1 MHERTRGGS
10 RGEGERVADLA
21 GKDLLVA
28 GESRKE
34 GKAGRGGTGPAI
46 GAGCAGAQIESPARP
61 AGVPRAG
68 PEPMRIVGFVEE
80 ARAGI
85 DHHRVPVAR
94 RVPATLNRHV

>member
-10 RGEGERVADLA
+10 RGEGERVADLP

-46 GAGCAGAQIESPARP
+46 GAGWAVARIEDCARP
-61 AGVPRAG
+61 AAVPGAG
-68 PEPMRIVGFVEE
+68 PAPMRIVGFVEE

-85 DHHRVPVAR
+85 DHHRVPVAG
-94 RVPATLNRHV
+94 RVPAAL

>member
-1 MHERTRGGS
+1 MHERTRGRS

-34 GKAGRGGTGPAI
+34 GKARRGGTGPAI
-46 GAGCAGAQIESPARP
+46 GAGCAGAQIEDCARP
-61 AGVPRAG
+61 GAVSKAP
-68 PEPMRIVGFVEE
+68 PEPMRIVGFIEE

-85 DHHRVPVAR
+85 DHHRVPVAG
-94 RVPATLNRHV
+94 RVPATL